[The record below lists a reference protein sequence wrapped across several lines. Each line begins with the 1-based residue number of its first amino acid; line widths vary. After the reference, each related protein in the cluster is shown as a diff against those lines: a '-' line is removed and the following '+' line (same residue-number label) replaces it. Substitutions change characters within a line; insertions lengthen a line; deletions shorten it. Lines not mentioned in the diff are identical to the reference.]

1 MKRVLIWYSMLHKRL
16 LKKVGFLLILLLIP
30 MLTILTVLTAKE
42 DSGLLHIALAA
53 KDPTDPFAAQI
64 IGELSTDSSI
74 LRYTRCDTEEQATAL
89 VESGKADAAW
99 VLQEDLNGRM
109 DRVAKGEE
117 IPLAEVIYTED
128 NMFVKASRER
138 LFGGL
143 FSHLSYRIYEAYV
156 LDLGLPVEA
165 ITPDKLQKTYELFVD
180 DREMVEFQTVD
191 AKVLDFSGEHYLTS
205 PLRGLLMTVM
215 LLCGLAATLYF
226 RADEQKRVFSN
237 LPPSRRIWVF
247 FGNNMAALSIAGVFV
262 MVALILSGQVVSV
275 GWEIL
280 LMVLFVLM
288 TTGFCT
294 LLGTAIRSPRTLSL
308 TLPVLLVLTLAFCPI
323 FVNITVAPWLQAFLP
338 PYLYLR
344 GGGGEGWVMMLVYIL
359 VGWSAAYGLYRIRYR
374 HGEKE

>member
-1 MKRVLIWYSMLHKRL
+1 MKRVLIWYGLLHKRL
-16 LKKVGFLLILLLIP
+16 LKKIGFLLILLLIP
-30 MLTILTVLTAKE
+30 TLTMMTVLTAKE
-42 DSGLLHIALAA
+42 DSGLVHIALSA
-53 KDPTDPFAAQI
+53 KEPTDPFAAQVLR
-64 IGELSTDSSI
+64 ELSADSSI
-74 LRYTRCDTEEQATAL
+74 LRYTQCDTAEEATAL
-89 VESGKADAAW
+89 VESGKADVAW
-99 VLQEDLNGRM
+99 VLQEDLDGRM
-109 DRVAKGEE
+109 DRVAKGEK

-156 LDLGLPVEA
+156 LSLDLPAEA
-165 ITPDKLQKTYELFVD
+165 ITPDTLQETYALFAD
-180 DREMVEFQTVD
+180 DGEMVEFQTVD

-237 LPPSRRIWVF
+237 LPTSRRIWVF
-247 FGNNMAALSIAGVFV
+247 FGNNAAALSIAGVFV
-262 MVALILSGQVVSV
+262 TVALILSGQVASV
-275 GWEIL
+275 GGEIL
-280 LMVLFVLM
+280 LMGLFVLM

-294 LLGTAIRSPRTLSL
+294 LLGTVIRSLRTLSL

-323 FVNITVAPWLQAFLP
+323 FVNVTVAPWLQAFLP

-344 GGGGEGWVMMLVYIL
+344 GGDGEGWIMMLVYIL
-359 VGWSAAYGLYRIRYR
+359 VSWSAAYGLYRLRYR